1 MTEKKVEIHRGLVGV
16 YFDRSKTT
24 RIDGKQ
30 GILEY
35 RGYNIHDLAE
45 KSTFE
50 ETSYLLL
57 NGELPTKTQLSE
69 FDKTLKSSREI
80 PDTVLNIIDSIKDSH
95 PMDVLRTAVSSLS
108 SFDPET
114 NDKSSEATL
123 RKGIR
128 LTAQVPTIVMA
139 HNAIRNGKAPIKPN
153 NNLSHAANFLYMMN
167 GENPSDLV
175 SNLMDKDF
183 IVHADHGSNASAFA
197 ARVSAGTQADLHSAI
212 TTGISVLSGPSHGGA
227 AENVMKM
234 VKDVGT
240 PDNAKNYVRNLLKN
254 KQRVMGFGHRVYR
267 SEDPRAKHLEDG
279 VQMLSEE
286 KGDPSWYEILV
297 AVKDAMEPYRRRGIN
312 ANVDF
317 YAGVIYHLLG
327 IPTDLFVPIF
337 AVGRIPGWTIQV
349 LEQYKNNILLRP
361 LLHYNGEESRPYIN
375 IDSDML
381 FLRCFSVS
389 YRDYYLF

>member
-139 HNAIRNGKAPIKPN
+139 HNAIRNGKPPIKPN

-279 VQMLSEE
+279 VQMLSKE

-375 IDSDML
+375 IDS
-381 FLRCFSVS
+381 R
-389 YRDYYLF
+389 

>member
-57 NGELPTKTQLSE
+57 HGELPTKTQLSE

-139 HNAIRNGKAPIKPN
+139 HNAIRNGKTPIKPN
-153 NNLSHAANFLYMMN
+153 NNLSHAANFLYMMT

-234 VKDVGT
+234 VKDVGS
-240 PDNAKNYVRNLLKN
+240 PDNAKNYVQNLLKSR
-254 KQRVMGFGHRVYR
+254 QRVMGFGHRVYR
-267 SEDPRAKHLEDG
+267 SEDPRAKHLENG
-279 VQMLSEE
+279 VQMLSKE

-349 LEQYKNNILLRP
+349 LEQYENNILLRP

-375 IDSDML
+375 IDS
-381 FLRCFSVS
+381 R
-389 YRDYYLF
+389 

>member
-24 RIDGKQ
+24 RIDGKK

-139 HNAIRNGKAPIKPN
+139 HNAIRNGKPPIKPN

-212 TTGISVLSGPSHGGA
+212 TPGISVLSGPSHGGA

-279 VQMLSEE
+279 VQMLSKE

-375 IDSDML
+375 IDS
-381 FLRCFSVS
+381 R
-389 YRDYYLF
+389 

>member
-57 NGELPTKTQLSE
+57 HGELPTKTQLSE
-69 FDKTLKSSREI
+69 FDKTLKNSREI
-80 PDTVLNIIDSIKDSH
+80 PDGVLDIINSIKDSH

-114 NDKSSEATL
+114 SDKSLEATL

-139 HNAIRNGKAPIKPN
+139 HNSIRNGKNPIKPN
-153 NNLSHAANFLYMMN
+153 NNLSHAANFLYMMD
-167 GENPSDLV
+167 GKTPSGLV

-197 ARVSAGTQADLHSAI
+197 ARISAGTQADLHSAI

-227 AENVMKM
+227 AENVMNM
-234 VKDVGT
+234 VKDVGS
-240 PDNAKNYVRNLLKN
+240 PDNAKNYVQNLLKS

-267 SEDPRAKHLEDG
+267 SEDPRAKHLEHG
-279 VQMLSEE
+279 VQMLSKE
-286 KGDPSWYEILV
+286 KGDPSWYEILI

-349 LEQYKNNILLRP
+349 LEQYENNILLRP
-361 LLHYNGEESRPYIN
+361 LLHYNGKESRPYIN
-375 IDSDML
+375 IDS
-381 FLRCFSVS
+381 R
-389 YRDYYLF
+389 

>member
-35 RGYNIHDLAE
+35 RGYSIHDFAE

-267 SEDPRAKHLEDG
+267 SEDPRAKHLENG
-279 VQMLSEE
+279 VQMLSKE

-375 IDSDML
+375 IDS
-381 FLRCFSVS
+381 R
-389 YRDYYLF
+389 